1 MLRLRTALALFS
13 GLAIVGTV
21 SSASAEEPTSK
32 PAATKLSK
40 SNGGTIEVAAVKA
53 SVGGSAGTAG
63 VGASADAPSGPP
75 PAADWEE
82 KWVPWDTGE
91 AEADMGFAFFGHLGV
106 GSRLNEGPAGD
117 PAGPNGLRIGIT
129 GIFRPIR
136 YFGFGVGFE
145 HADIERTRTD
155 LPDQHSYDDAYRE
168 MNNLWIDARAY
179 PLRFDP
185 FAMYVNIAGAF
196 AFQNVHTSAFLNP
209 TPENPGTG
217 TTFKCDGSGDVGMG
231 MKAGLGAELA
241 LASGAVLW
249 AELGPD
255 YYLLSEK
262 ELDGCDLGAGNAFVF
277 GMRGGFAVGF
287 ERTRLQKEAPP
298 PPPAPKD
305 SDGDG
310 IADNLDACPSVA
322 GVANADPKKN
332 GCPPDQD
339 GDGFLDA
346 QDACPTEP
354 GVADPDPKKN
364 GCPPPKDR
372 DADLVTDELDA
383 CPDIPG
389 IKTEDPKTNGC
400 PGDTDG
406 DGFRDDQDACPQ
418 EKGQDDPDPSKRGC
432 PKLVR
437 VTDNEII
444 ILEQVQFDFGKATI
458 KKESDPLL
466 DSVAQV
472 LKEHP
477 EILKVEVQGHTDSK
491 GSKNVNTKLSQDRAT
506 AVQKALEKRGVE
518 SSRLVSKGYG
528 PEKPIADNATD
539 DGRAKNRRVQ
549 FIVVDKKAKAPL
561 QTLPGLQAPPA
572 APAPA
577 PTP

>member
-1 MLRLRTALALFS
+1 MLRLRSALALVS
-13 GLAIVGTV
+13 GLVCIGTAQV
-21 SSASAEEPTSK
+21 ASADEAPVDSSSPVPPEK
-32 PAATKLSK
+32 GKQ
-40 SNGGTIEVAAVKA
+40 VAAVK
-53 SVGGSAGTAG
+53 GSAQGSAAVGTGGLGASATAG
-63 VGASADAPSGPP
+63 ADAPSAPP
-75 PAADWEE
+75 PATDWEE
-82 KWVPWDTGE
+82 KWVPWNTGE
-91 AEADMGFAFFGHLGV
+91 AEADMGFAFFGHLGL
-106 GSRLNEGPAGD
+106 GTRLNEGPAGE
-117 PAGPNGLRIGIT
+117 PSAPNGLRIGIT

-136 YFGFGVGFE
+136 YFGFGIGYE
-145 HADIERTRTD
+145 HADIERSRTD
-155 LPDQHSYDDAYRE
+155 EADGTSFDEADRE
-168 MNNLWIDARAY
+168 LNNLWIDARAY

-185 FAMYVNIAGAF
+185 FAMYINIAGAF
-196 AFQNVHTSAFLNP
+196 AFQNVHTSAFVNP

-217 TTFKCDGSGDVGMG
+217 TATRCDGSSGPGMG

-241 LASGAVLW
+241 LASGAILW

-277 GMRGGFAVGF
+277 GFRGGFAVGF
-287 ERTRLQKEAPP
+287 EHTKLPKEAPP
-298 PPPAPKD
+298 APPAPKD
-305 SDGDG
+305 TDADG
-310 IADNLDACPSVA
+310 ITDDVDACPSLA
-322 GVANADPKKN
+322 GVANTDPKKH

-372 DADLVTDELDA
+372 DADLITDDVDA
-383 CPDIPG
+383 CPDLAG
-389 IKTEDPKTNGC
+389 IKTDDPKTNGC

-406 DGFRDDQDACPQ
+406 DGFRDDEDACPQ
-418 EKGQDDPDPSKRGC
+418 EKGVDDPDPSKKGC

-437 VTDNEII
+437 VTDKEII

-477 EILKVEVQGHTDSK
+477 EILRLEVQGHTDNK
-491 GSKNVNTKLSQDRAT
+491 GSKNVNTRLSQDRAA

-518 SSRLVSKGYG
+518 SGRLVSKGYG
-528 PEKPIADNATD
+528 PDQPIGDNKTD
-539 DGRAKNRRVQ
+539 EGRAQNRRVQ
-549 FIVVDKKAKAPL
+549 FIVLEKKPKAMP
-561 QTLPGLQAPPA
+561 AIPA